1 MMWLLVAAK
10 AFIKFQGEI
19 NAWYGILRDAVNK
32 LAMAGK
38 ILVMCQSA
46 YSSVIHRRFD

>member
-10 AFIKFQGEI
+10 AFLKFQGEI
-19 NAWYGILRDAVNK
+19 NAWYGVLRDAINK

-38 ILVMCQSA
+38 MVASA
-46 YSSVIHRRFD
+46 PIKLLIYHS

>member
-10 AFIKFQGEI
+10 AFLKFQGEI
-19 NAWYGILRDAVNK
+19 NALYGVLRDAVNK

-38 ILVMCQSA
+38 VLVARQSNR
-46 YSSVIHRRFD
+46 SSIIHRRLD